1 MAKVEIPIEVARKFT
16 KGVTTHEVDASDLQD
31 ILISLDNDFPGGK
44 RSTQYR
50 TSKVAIDSSILQD
63 WFLEEV
69 EQTAKYALYQLS
81 KEVSQSSYLSARPR

>member
-31 ILISLDNDFPGGK
+31 IVISLDKDFPGIKEALNTGLA
-44 RSTQYR
+44 
-50 TSKVAIDSSILQD
+50 VAIDSSILQD

-69 EQTAKYALYQLS
+69 EQNS
-81 KEVSQSSYLSARPR
+81 KVRFIPAIEGG

>member
-31 ILISLDNDFPGGK
+31 ILISLDNDFPGIKEALNAGLA
-44 RSTQYR
+44 
-50 TSKVAIDSSILQD
+50 VAIDPSILQD

-69 EQTAKYALYQLS
+69 EQNS
-81 KEVSQSSYLSARPR
+81 KVRFIPAIEGG

>member
-31 ILISLDNDFPGGK
+31 IVVSLDKDFPGIKEALNTGLA
-44 RSTQYR
+44 
-50 TSKVAIDSSILQD
+50 VAIDSSILQD

-69 EQTAKYALYQLS
+69 EKNS
-81 KEVSQSSYLSARPR
+81 KVRFIPAIEGG